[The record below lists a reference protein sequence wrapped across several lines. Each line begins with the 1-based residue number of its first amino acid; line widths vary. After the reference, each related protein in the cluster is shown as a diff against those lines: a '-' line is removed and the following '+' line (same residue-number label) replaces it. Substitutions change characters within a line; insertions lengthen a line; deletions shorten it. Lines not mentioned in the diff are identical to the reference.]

1 MKPNH
6 FRIFLHAFRTAVLI
20 VAGFIVYEILLRLEK
35 MWNRL
40 YPNAHMY
47 NFAKRKTY
55 KFITI
60 FLIDLLILYLF
71 VYAFNIEI

>member
-6 FRIFLHAFRTAVLI
+6 LRIFLHALRTALLI

-35 MWNRL
+35 TWNKL
-40 YPNAHMY
+40 YPNAQLY
-47 NFAKRKTY
+47 NFAKRKTF